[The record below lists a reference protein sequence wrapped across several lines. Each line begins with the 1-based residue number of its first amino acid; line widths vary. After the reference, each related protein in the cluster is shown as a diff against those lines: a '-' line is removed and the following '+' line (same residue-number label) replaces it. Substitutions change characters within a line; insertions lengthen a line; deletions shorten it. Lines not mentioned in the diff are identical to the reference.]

1 MYGQGRTRGQV
12 SILGIE
18 AATNQACAALVPGG
32 RADPWFLFQFLTH
45 SYTSLRALSN
55 SAGQDNLSAAI
66 ISRFRILL
74 PPLAEQ
80 RKIAQI
86 LLTWDDAIE
95 NYSALIAKTELKFAG
110 LMADLFTPSTKHRN
124 VALSE
129 LVASVKTKN
138 SAGETNVLTSSGKRG
153 LVSQTEYYKKSVA
166 GADISGYYM
175 LEQGD
180 FAYNRSSSNGYPFG
194 AIKRLER
201 YTRGVLS
208 TLYLCFRL
216 DKTDEIDGD
225 YLTHFFESGFLNRQL
240 AAICQE
246 GARSHGLLNVAQ
258 SDFFQLVVPVPDIER
273 QRRIAR
279 TLNEA
284 IAELELLERQRTAVN
299 EQKRGLMQKLL
310 TGEIR
315 VSGEGATSS
324 GEASIV

>member
-1 MYGQGRTRGQV
+1 M
-12 SILGIE
+12 
-18 AATNQACAALVPGG
+18 
-32 RADPWFLFQFLTH
+32 
-45 SYTSLRALSN
+45 
-55 SAGQDNLSAAI
+55 
-66 ISRFRILL
+66 L